1 MIRGLFTNAK
11 KLLLES
17 AINLGT
23 DIVKVGILKSTY
35 TLNIAHENWSD
46 VSANEIAVSGDYTAG
61 GMALQNPAF
70 SVDNEEGVVD
80 FSDVVIASFN
90 VPDMQY
96 LILYKTSGN
105 PATSPL
111 IGYINLET
119 LVSYTD
125 KNVRIAWNALGVLR
139 LL

>member
-61 GMALQNPAF
+61 GMALQNPVF

-80 FSDVVIASFN
+80 FSDMVIASFN

-111 IGYINLET
+111 IGYINL
-119 LVSYTD
+119 
-125 KNVRIAWNALGVLR
+125 KR
-139 LL
+139 LLVIPIKMSELPGMPRAC

>member
-96 LILYKTSGN
+96 LI
-105 PATSPL
+105 P
-111 IGYINLET
+111 
-119 LVSYTD
+119 V
-125 KNVRIAWNALGVLR
+125 
-139 LL
+139 